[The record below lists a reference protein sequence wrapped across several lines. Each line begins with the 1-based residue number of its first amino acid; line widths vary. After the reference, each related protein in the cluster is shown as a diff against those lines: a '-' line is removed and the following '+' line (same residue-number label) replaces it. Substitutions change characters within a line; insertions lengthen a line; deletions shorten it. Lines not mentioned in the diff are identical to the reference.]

1 MAHIYK
7 TLALLFALMPLTL
20 LGQMDTLL
28 HEDFQDQTL
37 EPEEVIFPSG
47 DDTTW
52 VNWDADFLEDANARP
67 QEWFID
73 ISLVQAFADSIPAAD
88 SNFVM
93 ASSSWLAG
101 FLPGNRNWLI
111 TPPIEIID
119 DQATFHWKAAPRQGP
134 RYLDGYSVLVST
146 SSNFDIDFTD
156 TLFRASQMIEPLPN
170 GASDVEVNAL
180 NVDSFNYGPADGYI
194 HADRYT
200 LGDYFFLEDSTSTA
214 YVGILE
220 PQSVSLAQF
229 EGQTIYLAIVH
240 DSDDD
245 NYIIIDD
252 LLMMGSLPVSSTEA
266 PVANDIRLVTYP
278 NPVTNFFNVL
288 FRLENP
294 AQGILEL
301 YNQNGQMIRTS
312 ELGNLMSGEHTVRLN
327 LAKYPAGSYSVVLK
341 LDGQVYTRQLIKQ

>member
-1 MAHIYK
+1 MAHFYK
-7 TLALLFALMPLTL
+7 TLALLFALMPLSL

-73 ISLVQAFADSIPAAD
+73 ISLTQAFADTIAAAD
-88 SNFVM
+88 TNFVL

-111 TPPIEIID
+111 TPPIEILD
-119 DQATFHWKAAPRQGP
+119 DQATFHWKSAPRQGP
-134 RYLDGYSVLVST
+134 RYVDGYSVLVT
-146 SSNFDIDFTD
+146 TGDNFFGSAD
-156 TLFRASQMIEPLPN
+156 TLFRAAQMIEPLPN
-170 GASDVEVNAL
+170 GSGDAEINAF
-180 NVDSFNYGPADGYI
+180 NVDSFNFAPADGYI

-220 PQSVSLAQF
+220 PHSVSLAAY

-252 LLMMGSLPVSSTEA
+252 LLLMGTEVVSSTEN

-278 NPVTNFFNVL
+278 NPVTNFFNIL
-288 FRLENP
+288 FRLENQ
-294 AQGILEL
+294 AQGVLEL
-301 YNQNGQMIRTS
+301 YNQNGQLVRTA
-312 ELGNLMSGEHTVRLN
+312 ELGNLLSGEHTVRLN
-327 LAKYPAGSYSVVLK
+327 LASYPAGSYSVVLK